1 MILELI
7 LIDIRVVAIGVVMN
21 WYRSG
26 STSKHDNN
34 NTDRSSRGR
43 TECWQI
49 HWLNEFDERIVGYY
63 F

>member
-7 LIDIRVVAIGVVMN
+7 LIDIRMVAIGVVMN
-21 WYRSG
+21 WYRSD
-26 STSKHDNN
+26 STRKHN
-34 NTDRSSRGR
+34 NTDRISKGR

-49 HWLNEFDERIVGYY
+49 HWLSELDERIVGYY